1 MWVAYEAN
9 ICKVSAHN
17 STQDSERKILEKYSI
32 ELGKIGYLKILKGL
46 SKCTIFTNFW
56 PFHQRFERPIGHI
69 INPNFPLM
77 SPHRNLQKKRIK
89 PIHQTGYK

>member
-46 SKCTIFTNFW
+46 SKCTIFTNLW
-56 PFHQRFERPIGHI
+56 QFHRGFERRMGHI
-69 INPNFPLM
+69 INLNFPLM
-77 SPHRNLQKKRIK
+77 SPHRNLEEKQFK
-89 PIHQTGYK
+89 PIHQTVYK